1 MVELK
6 AKVDNHNDLRKRLSA
21 LGADYVGVFQ
31 QRDEYFVV
39 PEGRLKLRTV
49 ENTDI
54 TELIYYERENAL
66 GPKNDD
72 AYILKVKK
80 SEDLKR
86 ILKKILKSLIV
97 VEKTREIYMYEGTQI
112 HLDNVKNLGKFIEF
126 ERKTSDEP
134 ANVKRNQMTLK
145 KLMETLQISSS
156 NLEAYSYSDI
166 IENRT

>member
-1 MVELK
+1 MKIEANHSARHKMVELK

-72 AYILKVKK
+72 AYLLKVKK

-86 ILKKILKSLIV
+86 ILKKI
-97 VEKTREIYMYEGTQI
+97 R
-112 HLDNVKNLGKFIEF
+112 
-126 ERKTSDEP
+126 
-134 ANVKRNQMTLK
+134 
-145 KLMETLQISSS
+145 
-156 NLEAYSYSDI
+156 
-166 IENRT
+166 